1 VQKFLKNP
9 IFYLTVFQF
18 SKIMQSKKA
27 RFFIGLILGV
37 ILVSLSWLI
46 SPLESVAKSDRSSPG
61 DVSAFIKAGCVQEG
75 ESLNCS
81 KINLEEKFSCER
93 IIPPSGALI
102 GLSPALP
109 IAECTFINRNASTTS
124 AGISRK
130 GCRLPLYNK
139 YIVLTSDN
147 EFKEI
152 ATKEAFQ
159 KFFAPVEKPEEAL
172 SFAVALTKSYP
183 RYKITIPK
191 EFRVFVSKIKDT
203 SVKKIGNGYQVHLFD
218 YQVCGCGPHPHY
230 TVDYTVTKTGEVTET
245 SREKIYEDPKQD
257 GLCVD

>member
-1 VQKFLKNP
+1 
-9 IFYLTVFQF
+9 
-18 SKIMQSKKA
+18 MQSKKA
-27 RFFIGLILGV
+27 RFLMGLILGV
-37 ILVSLSWLI
+37 ILVSLSLLI
-46 SPLESVAKSDRSSPG
+46 PQLESTAKNDRSATVDISG
-61 DVSAFIKAGCVQEG
+61 FIQAGCVQEG
-75 ESLNCS
+75 ENLNCS
-81 KINLEEKFSCER
+81 KIKLEEKFSCER

-109 IAECTFINRNASTTS
+109 IAECTFINRNTSTTS
-124 AGISRK
+124 EGISRK

-139 YIVLTSDN
+139 YIVLTADN

-183 RYKITIPK
+183 RSKITVPK
-191 EFRVFVSKIKDT
+191 EFRVFVPKIKDT
-203 SVKKIGNGYQVHLFD
+203 SVKKIASGYQVNLFD

-230 TVDYTVTKTGEVTET
+230 AVDYTVTKTGEVTEI